1 MDAPAEESEVK
12 LDLHP
17 AVDLPSLDGVVE
29 GTKVEVGPE
38 QTLTATYF
46 DTEDLRL
53 VRAGVTLRHRPE
65 EGTDPWQ
72 VKVPVRA
79 DADGTTRLELAFPG
93 GPGRPPVAAR
103 RMVVA
108 TSRGADLRA
117 VARLVTVRRTTVV
130 RDADGE
136 VLAEVA
142 DDEVTAY
149 RASRLLARFREVEVE
164 APRRKVRRALADHL
178 VQAGAS
184 PTDGAPKL
192 VRALGPDASMPGDLE
207 LPPAS
212 DPDPSVPV
220 AEVVGRALLADLGR
234 MVRHDPGTRL
244 DLDIEQLH
252 QMRVATRR
260 LRTTLRT
267 YGPVLDEAWARGLR
281 EDLRELAG
289 VLGEVRDLDV
299 LLDRV
304 RRDVDGLDE
313 ADGPA
318 GERLVALLAEQR
330 RAARDRLGRVL
341 DHRDHPVLLERVRA
355 AALSPMVLEPDA
367 PAGPSLAPLVTAAWG
382 KVRAAATSPEA
393 HLHDVRL
400 RIKRLRYAAEAVQ
413 PAFGAPATRLAEAAG
428 DAQDVLGGHQDADVA
443 IAAYRELLPDVDG
456 EVAYVLGQL
465 TQRARRRRRRAER
478 AWPDAWA
485 RLRRPKLRRFLA

>member
-1 MDAPAEESEVK
+1 MDAPPEESEVK
-12 LDLHP
+12 LGLHP
-17 AVDLPSLDGVVE
+17 AVDLPALDGVVE
-29 GTKVEVGPE
+29 GSEVEVRPE

-53 VRAGVTLRHRPE
+53 IRAGLTLRHRPE

-93 GPGRPPVAAR
+93 APRRPPAAAR

-130 RDADGE
+130 RDGDGE

-164 APRRKVRRALADHL
+164 GARRKVRRALADHL

-192 VRALGPDASMPGDLE
+192 VRALGPDAAMPGDLE
-207 LPPAS
+207 LPPPSA
-212 DPDPSVPV
+212 PDPSVPV
-220 AEVVGRALLADLGR
+220 AEVVGRALLVDLAR

-304 RRDVDGLDE
+304 RRDVGGLDE
-313 ADGPA
+313 VDGPA
-318 GERLVALLAEQR
+318 AERLVALLAEQR
-330 RAARDRLGRVL
+330 RAARDRLVRVMG
-341 DHRDHPVLLERVRA
+341 HRDYPVLLERVRV
-355 AALSPMVLEPDA
+355 AALSPMVLEPNA
-367 PAGPSLAPLVTAAWG
+367 PAGPALAPLVTAAWDKVG
-382 KVRAAATSPEA
+382 KAARSEV

-400 RIKRLRYAAEAVQ
+400 RIKRLRYAAEAVV
-413 PAFGAPATRLAEAAG
+413 PAFGAPATRLADAAG
-428 DAQDVLGGHQDADVA
+428 DAQDVLGGYQDADVA
-443 IAAYRELLPDVDG
+443 IAAYRDLLPDVDG
-456 EVAYVLGQL
+456 EIAFVLGQL

-485 RLRRPKLRRFLA
+485 RVRRPKLRRFLA